1 MHTRLFLLL
10 GSAAVCGGLLC
21 GCSRQKASSE
31 NASTQPV
38 EPKSAVF
45 KMTHA
50 FIIKP
55 PEGAT
60 EIRAW
65 LAMPQRDDPAQ
76 TVADFKVE
84 SSYPYKIVRDD
95 QGNEYVYVEILAPS
109 DAEIPVTQTFTITR
123 QEVRS
128 EADPENTQPLTAA
141 EREQFAADLAPNTY
155 VIIDDRIRSLAAGI
169 TGDEK
174 NPVRAARLIYDWMLE
189 NIEYWVK
196 DPANLA
202 ASSMGSTEHC
212 LTTKT
217 GNCTDFHSLW
227 ASLARASGIPTRIVY
242 GSLAK
247 PSLDGADHDQSY
259 HCWPEF
265 YAPQIGWIAH
275 DVAVADIYHGEFSL
289 NEANSSKVELTTAFG
304 YQGPDAELVDY
315 YFGNL
320 DERRV
325 VWNRGRDLNMLN
337 PPQSGGPIN
346 AMPKAHVEVDGE
358 PWNDPANWTRTL
370 TYTEVKS

>member
-1 MHTRLFLLL
+1 
-10 GSAAVCGGLLC
+10 
-21 GCSRQKASSE
+21 
-31 NASTQPV
+31 
-38 EPKSAVF
+38 
-45 KMTHA
+45 MTHA
-50 FIIKP
+50 FTIKV
-55 PEGAT
+55 PEGAK

-76 TVADFKVE
+76 SIADFKVE
-84 SSYPYKIVRDD
+84 SSFPHKIVRDD
-95 QGNEYVYVEILAPS
+95 QGNEFVYVEILAPS
-109 DAEIPVTQTFTITR
+109 AAEIPLTETFTITR
-123 QEVRS
+123 TEVCS
-128 EADPENTQPLTAA
+128 EADPEKTRPLTEA

-155 VIIDDRIRSLAAGI
+155 VIIDERIRNLAAEI

-174 NPVRAARLIYDWMLE
+174 NPVRAARLIYDWMLD

-202 ASSMGSTEHC
+202 ASPMGSTEHC
-212 LTTKT
+212 LTTRT

-247 PSLDGADHDQSY
+247 PSLDGTAQDQSY

-265 YAPQIGWIAH
+265 HAPQIGWIAH
-275 DVAVADIYHGEFSL
+275 DVAVADIYHGEYPL
-289 NEANSSKVELTTAFG
+289 DDANSSKVELTTAFG
-304 YQGPDAELVDY
+304 YQGPDEKMVEY

-337 PPQSGGPIN
+337 PPQAGGPIN
-346 AMPKAHVEVDGE
+346 AMPKAYVEVDGQ
-358 PWNDPANWTRTL
+358 PWNAAENWTRTL